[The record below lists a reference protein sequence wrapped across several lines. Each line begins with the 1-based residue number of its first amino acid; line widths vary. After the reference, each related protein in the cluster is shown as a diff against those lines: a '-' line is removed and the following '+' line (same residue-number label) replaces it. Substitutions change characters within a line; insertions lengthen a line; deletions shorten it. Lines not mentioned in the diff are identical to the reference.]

1 MDARSQPTGET
12 NLWHEYRLAFG
23 HFSEMARTVQKLR
36 AESTPDTGRIEAA
49 LLDLERARAQYSKR
63 RDALAYSLLLS
74 KREYS
79 AHVKRIAQLLW
90 ELEGRRD
97 GRADEHWFRAERIVQ
112 SSVLCGSGPCPTAGS
127 QPA

>member
-1 MDARSQPTGET
+1 MDPRSQPAGAT
-12 NLWHEYRLAFG
+12 NLWHEYRSAFE
-23 HFSEMARTVQKLR
+23 HFSEMARSVQKLKE
-36 AESTPDTGRIEAA
+36 ESTPDTGRIEAA
-49 LLDLERARAQYSKR
+49 LLELERARMQYSKR
-63 RDALAYSLLLS
+63 RDALAYSLLLP
-74 KREYS
+74 KREYA

-112 SSVLCGSGPCPTAGS
+112 SSVLCEPGPCPAAGS